1 MENSITTILNAST
14 SNRSLDR
21 AAGINEDWN
30 WRALYTI
37 GGMSALVVLL
47 MIPAQ
52 VVLYIIYPPP
62 DTVGGFF
69 AMMQENALV
78 GLISLD
84 LFYML
89 TIVLMGLVVLAVCV
103 ALRRTNQSLV
113 AIALFIALVS
123 TAMYFA
129 SCVAFDMLQLSNQY
143 AVATDE
149 ARRAMFLAAG
159 EGMLATYKGT
169 AYNVSY
175 VLAAVSGLIL
185 AVVMLRSNVF
195 DRKTAYTGI
204 VMNVMGLIPA
214 TAGTIGLVFAFASLI
229 PTVVWLALVARRL
242 YQLGDEGAV
251 DHQ

>member
-1 MENSITTILNAST
+1 MENSMTTILNAST
-14 SNRSLDR
+14 SNRSYDG
-21 AAGINEDWN
+21 AASITEDGN
-30 WRALYTI
+30 WKTLYMT
-37 GGMSALVVLL
+37 GGVSALVVLF
-47 MIPAQ
+47 MIPVQ

-62 DTVGGFF
+62 DTVAGFF
-69 AMMQENALV
+69 AMMQENAV
-78 GLISLD
+78 IGLISLD
-84 LFYML
+84 LLYML

-103 ALRRTNQSLV
+103 ALRRANQSLV
-113 AIALFIALVS
+113 TIALFIALVS

-143 AVATDE
+143 TAATDE

-185 AVVMLRSNVF
+185 AVVMLRSDVF

-204 VMNVMGLIPA
+204 VMNVMGLIPG

-242 YQLGDEGAV
+242 YKLGRAG
-251 DHQ
+251 